1 MKLIS
6 NDIYES
12 LKMALSTL
20 RANKLRS
27 FLTVTGVVIG
37 VWVVMV
43 IASFISGID
52 YAVAKEIESFGA
64 NSIFVLKYD
73 PARAGRQFGLTREER
88 MRKSLTH
95 DDAVALGQLPSVQVS
110 APLLNITNDYF
121 GRKISVKGG
130 GKESAAVNL
139 QGAVPDYEKTGIW
152 VIAYGRFFTKQE
164 NDSRDEVC
172 VIGESVAEQFFR
184 FGSPLDKS
192 ITIGGREFRVV
203 GVMEKREQLF
213 GGGEGT
219 NDQNNVIFMPF
230 SVALKLKPN
239 ARDVTILAVAKQGML
254 NQALDQI
261 TELLR
266 IRRNVPFGE
275 PNNFGLSTADSAIKN
290 FRSIIFGVAI
300 AMIAISSVGLM
311 VGGIGVM
318 NIMLVSVTER
328 TREIGVRKAIGA
340 RRRDIMWQFLI
351 EAMTLTGL
359 GGLIGLLIG
368 WLTTLAIKAF
378 LPSFVPAWAPIA
390 GLFSSVSIGLIFGL
404 WPAWKAARLDPIE
417 ALRSE

>member
-43 IASFISGID
+43 IASFICGID

-88 MRKSLTH
+88 MRKSLTY

-130 GKESAAVNL
+130 GKESAAVNM
-139 QGAVPDYEKTGIW
+139 QGTTPDYEKAGIW
-152 VIAYGRFFTKQE
+152 VLQSGRFFTKEE

-172 VIGESVAEQFFR
+172 VVGASVADQYFPFT
-184 FGSPLDKS
+184 SPVDKELDV
-192 ITIGGREFRVV
+192 GGRKFRIV
-203 GVMEKREQLF
+203 GVLE
-213 GGGEGT
+213 
-219 NDQNNVIFMPF
+219 
-230 SVALKLKPN
+230 
-239 ARDVTILAVAKQGML
+239 
-254 NQALDQI
+254 
-261 TELLR
+261 
-266 IRRNVPFGE
+266 
-275 PNNFGLSTADSAIKN
+275 
-290 FRSIIFGVAI
+290 
-300 AMIAISSVGLM
+300 
-311 VGGIGVM
+311 
-318 NIMLVSVTER
+318 
-328 TREIGVRKAIGA
+328 
-340 RRRDIMWQFLI
+340 
-351 EAMTLTGL
+351 
-359 GGLIGLLIG
+359 
-368 WLTTLAIKAF
+368 
-378 LPSFVPAWAPIA
+378 
-390 GLFSSVSIGLIFGL
+390 
-404 WPAWKAARLDPIE
+404 
-417 ALRSE
+417 